1 MNWDRV
7 SPPLQVIEQE
17 CTYDI
22 RLREVTDYVTHTL
35 MVWYKGQENQGKISH
50 DFNGWYSNVKSV

>member
-35 MVWYKGQENQGKISH
+35 MV
-50 DFNGWYSNVKSV
+50 